1 MGVVSFMLFSF
12 LCCLFVIPIPQ
23 ARADEP
29 YHCYN
34 DIGNY
39 TSNSTYKT
47 NLNNVL
53 STLINSPNTENSYGF
68 YNLTYGEKSDK
79 VYTIG
84 LCSGDVNSEDC
95 SSCFNE
101 SSVSLTKL
109 CPNQKGAIRWT
120 SRCILRYSNHSI
132 FGILDTGTRVIFYNT
147 ADARNTTQ
155 FTQVLN
161 NLMINL
167 ITIAASGDSRRK
179 YATGN
184 SNDVPLQTI
193 HGLVQCTPDLSQY
206 DCNSCLNDV
215 FSYLSV
221 FYGKVG
227 GLVYTTTCIIRY
239 ETYNFFGPTIDLPS
253 SSSSSPSPLSSPEL
267 PWGTTHSSSS
277 IGKRN
282 ISRTAIIVA
291 VLVIVLVVSLI
302 ICVPLYLRRRKARK
316 FLKAEEDDDNDDIT
330 TRETLQFNFDTIR
343 VATSGFSS
351 SNKLGQGGFGAVY
364 KGRLSNGEDIA
375 VKRLSRESGQG
386 DIEFENEVL
395 LVAKLQHRNLVR
407 LLGFC
412 IEGRERLLV
421 YEFVPN
427 KSLDYFIFDQ
437 IKKGELDWVRRYKII
452 GGIARGLLYLHED
465 SRLRI
470 IHRDLKA
477 SNILLDE
484 DMNPKI
490 SDFGMARLFV
500 VDQTQGNTSR
510 VVGTYGYMAPEY
522 ALHGQF
528 SVKTDVFSF
537 GVLVLEIVSS
547 QKNGGIHYSENMED
561 LLTFVWRNWK
571 NGSTRNIMDPTLN
584 NGSLNEIMRCIHIG
598 LLCVQQNVA
607 ERPTMA
613 SVVLMLNSN
622 SVALPVPSEPAFFVG
637 TRTGNISW
645 DYNSRAMSSIQSSQS
660 RNISAQESVNEASIT
675 EPYPR

>member
-1 MGVVSFMLFSF
+1 MGVVCFMLFSF
-12 LCCLFVIPIPQ
+12 LCCLLV
-23 ARADEP
+23 RAEEP

-34 DIGNY
+34 EMGNY

-47 NLNNVL
+47 NLNAVF

-68 YNLTYGEKSDK
+68 FNLTYGENSDK
-79 VYTIG
+79 VYSIG
-84 LCSGDVNSEDC
+84 LCRGDVKSDDC

-109 CPNQKGAIRWT
+109 CPNQK
-120 SRCILRYSNHSI
+120 
-132 FGILDTGTRVIFYNT
+132 
-147 ADARNTTQ
+147 DARNTSQ
-155 FTQVLN
+155 FTQAVN
-161 NLMINL
+161 NLMIKL
-167 ITIAASGDSRRK
+167 INTAASGDYRRK

-184 SNDVPLQTI
+184 SNEVPLQTI
-193 HGLVQCTPDLSQY
+193 QGLVQCTPDLSQY
-206 DCNSCLNDV
+206 DCNSCLNDI
-215 FSYLSV
+215 FSYLSD

-239 ETYNFFGPTIDLPS
+239 ETYSFFGPTIELPSLSSSPPPLSSSQPPPATTS
-253 SSSSSPSPLSSPEL
+253 SSSSK
-267 PWGTTHSSSS
+267 
-277 IGKRN
+277 GKSN
-282 ISRTAIIVA
+282 ISRTIIIV
-291 VLVIVLVVSLI
+291 VVSIVVVVIFLVI
-302 ICVPLYLRRRKARK
+302 ICISLYLRRRNARK
-316 FLKAEEDDDNDDIT
+316 FLQAEEDDDNDDIAI
-330 TRETLQFNFDTIR
+330 RESLQFNFDTIR

-364 KGRLSNGEDIA
+364 RGKLSDGQEIA
-375 VKRLSRESGQG
+375 VKRLSKESGQG
-386 DIEFENEVL
+386 DIEFENEVV

-437 IKKGELDWVRRYKII
+437 IKKEELDWVRRYKIV

-500 VDQTQGNTSR
+500 VDQTQGNTNR
-510 VVGTYGYMAPEY
+510 IVGTYGYMAPEY
-522 ALHGQF
+522 VLHGQF
-528 SVKTDVFSF
+528 SVKSDVFSF
-537 GVLVLEIVSS
+537 GVLVLEIVSG
-547 QKNGGIHYSENMED
+547 QKNRGILYGEDMED
-561 LLTFVWRNWK
+561 LLSFIWRNWK
-571 NGSTRNIMDPTLN
+571 DGSTRNIVDPTLK
-584 NGSLNEIMRCIHIG
+584 NGSLDEIMRCIHIG
-598 LLCVQQNVA
+598 LLCVQQSVA
-607 ERPTMA
+607 DRPTMA
-613 SVVLMLNSN
+613 FVMLMLNTN
-622 SVALPVPSEPAFFVG
+622 SVNLPVPSEPAFFVG
-637 TRTGNISW
+637 SRTGNISW
-645 DYNSRAMSSIQSSQS
+645 EYKSRTMSSIESNQS
-660 RNISAQESVNEASIT
+660 RNISAQKSVNEASIT
-675 EPYPR
+675 KPYPR